1 MEAERYQPFT
11 LLLGSGQQDLGD
23 LGLILQSAGVW
34 LSPGHAARL
43 LCRCLWAFAG
53 LSPRMTTSDGAIF
66 HGPFPSSPS
75 ALSNS
80 LAATRAFR
88 DGYLASGSVVLDAIG
103 LAAGG
108 KNVPGLQDHTAPC
121 SLTARPTGAGI
132 AFQPVL
138 GTALGLLWAWQCP
151 RDVVWWWQGLWDGM
165 VLEVC
170 SHLSDAVR
178 PPAQHQRF
186 CDCPPSP
193 TLKML

>member
-11 LLLGSGQQDLGD
+11 LLLGSGQQDLG
-23 LGLILQSAGVW
+23 LVSQSAGVW

-43 LCRCLWAFAG
+43 LCRWCLWAFPG
-53 LSPRMTTSDGAIF
+53 LSPQMTTSDGAIF
-66 HGPFPSSPS
+66 HQPFPSSPS

-121 SLTARPTGAGI
+121 SLTARRGPRE
-132 AFQPVL
+132 L
-138 GTALGLLWAWQCP
+138 G
-151 RDVVWWWQGLWDGM
+151 
-165 VLEVC
+165 
-170 SHLSDAVR
+170 S
-178 PPAQHQRF
+178 
-186 CDCPPSP
+186 PSP
-193 TLKML
+193 GSASPCWERHRHCCGHGSARGMWFGGGGGGRGCGMGWPWRSVPTSVML

>member
-11 LLLGSGQQDLGD
+11 LLLGSGQQDLGMVS
-23 LGLILQSAGVW
+23 QSAGVW
-34 LSPGHAARL
+34 LSPAHAARL
-43 LCRCLWAFAG
+43 LCRWCLWAFAG

-66 HGPFPSSPS
+66 HGLFPSSPS

-108 KNVPGLQDHTAPC
+108 KNMPGLQDNTAPC

-151 RDVVWWWQGLWDGM
+151 GDVVRWVVVVAGVVGWDG
-165 VLEVC
+165 LGG
-170 SHLSDAVR
+170 LF
-178 PPAQHQRF
+178 PPQ
-186 CDCPPSP
+186 
-193 TLKML
+193 

>member
-1 MEAERYQPFT
+1 MWKQRDTSPSHSSWDPASRTWGWFPKA
-11 LLLGSGQQDLGD
+11 LGFGCPLDMLPGS
-23 LGLILQSAGVW
+23 SARW
-34 LSPGHAARL
+34 
-43 LCRCLWAFAG
+43 CLWAFAG

-75 ALSNS
+75 ALSNC

-108 KNVPGLQDHTAPC
+108 KNVPGLQDHTALC
-121 SLTARPTGAGI
+121 SLTARPTGVGI

-151 RDVVWWWQGLWDGM
+151 GDVVRWVVVVAGVVGWDGM
-165 VLEVC
+165 GLPWRSV
-170 SHLSDAVR
+170 
-178 PPAQHQRF
+178 
-186 CDCPPSP
+186 P
-193 TLKML
+193 TSVML